1 MANKILVVDDHL
13 IVRIGISMVL
23 KKEIENLN
31 IWSAENYIDALSLLK
46 EKSFDLVILDIGIPG
61 GKNVG
66 MIEEIR
72 TIQPNVKILIFSSF
86 EEDLYACRYI
96 LSGANGYLN
105 KLSKEDKIIEATKAI
120 LEKGKYIQPEIVNK
134 IVESALKKTPLNP
147 LDMLSKREFEIAELI
162 VAGEGNLEICNK
174 LDIQMSTVSTYK
186 NRVFEK
192 LKVTNIVELIEI
204 FKIYVY

>member
-13 IVRIGISMVL
+13 IVRMGISIVL
-23 KKEIENLN
+23 KKGIENLN
-31 IWSAENYIDALSLLK
+31 IWNAENYIDALSILK
-46 EKSFDLVILDIGIPG
+46 EKFFDLVILDIGIPG
-61 GKNVG
+61 GKNIG

-72 TIQPNVKILIFSSF
+72 AIQPNVKILIFSAL
-86 EEDLYACRYI
+86 EENLYACRYI

-134 IVESALKKTPLNP
+134 IVESTLNKIPLNP
-147 LDMLSKREFEIAELI
+147 LDTLSKREFEIAELI

-174 LDIQMSTVSTYK
+174 LSIEMSTVSTYK

>member
-1 MANKILVVDDHL
+1 MAYEILIVDDHL
-13 IVRIGISMVL
+13 VVRTGISIVL
-23 KKEIENLN
+23 KNQIQNLEIWDTENF
-31 IWSAENYIDALSLLK
+31 IDTTILLK
-46 EKSFDLVILDIGIPG
+46 ERSFDLVILDINIPG

-72 TIQPNVKILIFSSF
+72 AIQPDIKILIFSAF

-105 KLSKEDKIIEATKAI
+105 KLSKEEKIIEAVKAI
-120 LEKGKYIQPEIVNK
+120 LEKGKYIQTEIVNK
-134 IVESALKKTPLNP
+134 IVEAALNKRSLNP

-192 LKVTNIVELIEI
+192 LKVNNIVELIEI
-204 FKIYVY
+204 FKINVY

>member
-1 MANKILVVDDHL
+1 MTNKILVVDDHL

-72 TIQPNVKILIFSSF
+72 DIQPNIKILIFSAF

-96 LSGANGYLN
+96 ISGANGYLN
-105 KLSKEDKIIEATKAI
+105 KLSKEDKIIEATRAI

-134 IVESALKKTPLNP
+134 IVESALNKTPLNP

-192 LKVTNIVELIEI
+192 LKVTNIVDLIEI

>member
-1 MANKILVVDDHL
+1 MTHEILIVDDHL
-13 IVRIGISMVL
+13 VVRTGVSIVL
-23 KKEIENLN
+23 KNEIQNLN
-31 IWSAENYIDALSLLK
+31 ITSAENFIDTVGLLK
-46 EKSFDLVILDIGIPG
+46 EKSFDLIILDINIPG
-61 GKNVG
+61 GKYVG

-72 TIQPNVKILIFSSF
+72 VIQPNVKILIFSAL

-96 LSGANGYLN
+96 LSGASGYLN
-105 KLSKEDKIIEATKAI
+105 KLSKEEKIIEAVKAI

-134 IVESALKKTPLNP
+134 IVEAALDKRPLNP

-192 LKVTNIVELIEI
+192 LKVNNIVELIEI
-204 FKIYVY
+204 FKINIY